1 MRTRNPNLP
10 EIPAILRYRAENFP
24 DEWKTV
30 AGPDG
35 LELHGPSGCV
45 RVFRG
50 ENAEVLARRRAW
62 ELHDGEAV
70 TEALP
75 W

>member
-1 MRTRNPNLP
+1 MRTRTPNLP
-10 EIPAILRYRAENFP
+10 EIPALLRYRAENFP

-35 LELHGPSGCV
+35 LELHGPVGCMGT
-45 RVFRG
+45 FRG
-50 ENAEVLARRRAW
+50 EDAEILARRRAW
-62 ELHDGEAV
+62 ELHDVAALK
-70 TEALP
+70 EALP